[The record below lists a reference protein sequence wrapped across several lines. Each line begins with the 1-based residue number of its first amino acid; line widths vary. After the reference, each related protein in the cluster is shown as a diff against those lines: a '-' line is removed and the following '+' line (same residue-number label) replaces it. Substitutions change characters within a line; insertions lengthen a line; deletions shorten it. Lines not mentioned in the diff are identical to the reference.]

1 MESHPKFHN
10 ETGCRWCALA
20 AASSSALVRVGTQG
34 EAMILARIHQEGT
47 VNKTATQ
54 PTSKQMPNEA
64 IWFLAAAIGLGMA
77 FGASWF
83 AIVAGIVMLIM
94 VAVIH
99 LADIAPMESGPT

>member
-1 MESHPKFHN
+1 
-10 ETGCRWCALA
+10 
-20 AASSSALVRVGTQG
+20 
-34 EAMILARIHQEGT
+34 MILARIHQEGT

-54 PTSKQMPNEA
+54 PTSQQMPNEA

>member
-1 MESHPKFHN
+1 
-10 ETGCRWCALA
+10 
-20 AASSSALVRVGTQG
+20 
-34 EAMILARIHQEGT
+34 

-54 PTSKQMPNEA
+54 PTSKMPNEA

-99 LADIAPMESGPT
+99 LADIAPMESGPLRWLRHNVIPLINSILVVVAIVLVGTLLVWSFLHFLMHVF